1 MHAQTLNLP
10 SKRNV
15 DLGTNPAR
23 PPGSLASRIPRRSV
37 RHVYA
42 LSLSGDDPSPAPGND
57 VSNFERP
64 PLEEARMRVNVA
76 TIPSSDRNCRHNVFI
91 DNGGRLQKLDLPS
104 TACVAVSQ
112 RFEARAGDTLSYDY
126 VILLQATNGFTADRP
141 AVRAVLV
148 NHRTESAVSL
158 MDRSIDRE
166 RITHPQRLGSRF
178 RESQSFTVPTAGH
191 YVFDRTPAPTFLDY
205 IEAQQQD
212 AASQPDAIR
221 AELRQACADYARVKS
236 ETAATQLETQ
246 IADLIGSLQK
256 ATAASQSDQA
266 ANPIARKTSPPPIPI
281 GQQKPLAASFEDNF
295 VAANSFID
303 FCEQTAKGMR

>member
-1 MHAQTLNLP
+1 MYAQTLNLP

-15 DLGTNPAR
+15 DTGTTPAR
-23 PPGSLASRIPRRSV
+23 PLGSLASRIPRRSV
-37 RHVYA
+37 RQVYA
-42 LSLSGDDPSPAPGND
+42 LSLSGDDQSSASRND
-57 VSNFERP
+57 VPTFERP
-64 PLEEARMRVNVA
+64 RLKEARMRVNVA

-191 YVFDRTPAPTFLDY
+191 Y
-205 IEAQQQD
+205 
-212 AASQPDAIR
+212 
-221 AELRQACADYARVKS
+221 ELRFITFVDRSHPGSEAHLLVNSVRILSSSGQEVTRLASLSCIGRVRQPACDESV
-236 ETAATQLETQ
+236 
-246 IADLIGSLQK
+246 
-256 ATAASQSDQA
+256 
-266 ANPIARKTSPPPIPI
+266 N
-281 GQQKPLAASFEDNF
+281 
-295 VAANSFID
+295 
-303 FCEQTAKGMR
+303 